1 MEPAIPERQRRDP
14 LHLFQESA
22 MGWNTHRPRPRWLLG
37 RALLFSVTPATITLI
52 WNGLD
57 AARRHRLANVKR
69 ESIKMD
75 EQVSQGSEH
84 ESEEPAR
91 GFLEEI
97 NCPEPGIID
106 RQMIETAYLGEG
118 QKGESGRL
126 HQLEPVVYERIRTMR
141 LEFKNLL
148 RIDHLWM
155 LPNLTKLCLNCN
167 KIEVIEHIGML
178 TALKELNLSFNY
190 ITKIENLETLV
201 NLETLSLFSNRIR
214 KIENLTLDKLV
225 ILSIGN
231 NLIETVDGIERL
243 RFVNSLKVLNLEG
256 NPIAQQPNFPLS
268 LYVIAILPQLN
279 YYEYVFIKADT
290 REAARKRFYRELRE
304 IEDKQEREIQVLE
317 TDATEAAEAERLASS
332 FVEHLDGQQL
342 YDSLWRDDENGRLL
356 MLVGAPV
363 QELTEEYAKDVHQL
377 TQKIYRLGLERFG
390 ERDEEIRDFNANLQ
404 EGQQELQSLG
414 QSQIEKF
421 LQYKDRTFEE
431 LSSKLRE
438 LDESEDGSEEFSQVD
453 TLNRQFDDALNE
465 MWQSLMSQE
474 LHLHEAVEE
483 STRNFHRKISQLMA
497 GFVEQAQVFFLQLR
511 DVCSHFADNMTEIV
525 TQFLST
531 KLARQEIGAV
541 PKELMMCVDDR
552 EAVLQ
557 LVERMRITHILR
569 IDAREDRMAIRSRE
583 FIDNMIQQ
591 LNKKWTAIVP
601 KYWKSIRSWK

>member
-1 MEPAIPERQRRDP
+1 
-14 LHLFQESA
+14 
-22 MGWNTHRPRPRWLLG
+22 
-37 RALLFSVTPATITLI
+37 
-52 WNGLD
+52 
-57 AARRHRLANVKR
+57 
-69 ESIKMD
+69 MD
-75 EQVSQGSEH
+75 EQVSQASGD
-84 ESEEPAR
+84 ESVEPAR

-118 QKGESGRL
+118 QKGESSRL
-126 HQLEPVVYERIRTMR
+126 HQLEPVVYERIQTMR

-190 ITKIENLETLV
+190 ITKVENLETLV
-201 NLETLSLFSNRIR
+201 NLETLSLFSNRIT
-214 KIENLTLDKLV
+214 KIENLESLEKLV

-231 NLIETVDGIERL
+231 NLIDTVDGIERL

-256 NPIAQQPNFPLS
+256 NPIAQQPDFSLS
-268 LYVIAILPQLN
+268 LYVTATLPQLN

-290 REAARKRFYRELRE
+290 RDAARKRFYRELRE
-304 IEDKQEREIQVLE
+304 IEDKQEREIQALE
-317 TDATEAAEAERLASS
+317 TAAREAAEAERLSSS

-356 MLVGAPV
+356 MLVGAPA

-390 ERDEEIRDFNANLQ
+390 ERDKEIQDFNSNMQ
-404 EGQQELQSLG
+404 EGQHELQSLG
-414 QSQIEKF
+414 QSQIEEF
-421 LQYKDRTFEE
+421 MQYKERTFEE
-431 LSSKLRE
+431 LRSMLRE
-438 LDESEDGSEEFSQVD
+438 LEESEDGSEAYAQVD
-453 TLNRQFDDALNE
+453 TLNRQFDDALSE

-483 STRNFHRKISQLMA
+483 STRNFHHKISQLMA

-511 DVCSHFADNMTEIV
+511 DVSGHFADNMTEMV
-525 TQFLST
+525 TQFLAT
-531 KLARQEIGAV
+531 KLARQELGAV
-541 PKELMMCVDDR
+541 PKELTMCVDDR
-552 EAVLQ
+552 EAVLK
-557 LVERMRITHILR
+557 LVEGMRTTHNLR
-569 IDAREDRMAIRSRE
+569 IDEREDRMAMRSRE

-591 LNKKWTAIVP
+591 LNSKEVDRHRAKILEINSFMEMMTEALANLP
-601 KYWKSIRSWK
+601 QELNQE